1 MDYKKR
7 HIEDTL
13 LNIEKGFKAVLLT
26 GPRQVGKSTMLK
38 NVHKDR
44 TYITFDNPVLLE
56 ETKREPGLFFKNNRP
71 PIILDEVQYITDLFP
86 YVKMECD
93 NIQSNGMINMTGS
106 QQFQLMKNVSE
117 SLAGRI
123 AILELSGLSLRELND
138 DSFRKP
144 FIPDEEYIEER
155 GKMFRHILIG
165 MSMILLG
172 LKTDFDLLVLCRL
185 WQQEQDRCLIT
196 VRLLNRLELQL
207 PQLRNGHQY

>member
-1 MDYKKR
+1 MNYKKR
-7 HIEDTL
+7 HIEETL

-38 NVHKDR
+38 NIHKDR

-56 ETKREPGLFFKNNRP
+56 ETKREPGLFFRNNRP

-86 YVKMECD
+86 YIKMECD
-93 NIQSNGMINMTGS
+93 NIQSNGLINMTGS

-138 DSFRKP
+138 DSFSRP
-144 FIPDEEYIEER
+144 FIPNEEYIEER
-155 GKMFRHILIG
+155 GKTV
-165 MSMILLG
+165 SSC
-172 LKTDFDLLVLCRL
+172 DNL
-185 WQQEQDRCLIT
+185 WQIIHRGSYPGLLDGNVDWEMFYSSYVQTYIDRDVNDIAG
-196 VRLLNRLELQL
+196 VKDRLL
-207 PQLRNGHQY
+207 